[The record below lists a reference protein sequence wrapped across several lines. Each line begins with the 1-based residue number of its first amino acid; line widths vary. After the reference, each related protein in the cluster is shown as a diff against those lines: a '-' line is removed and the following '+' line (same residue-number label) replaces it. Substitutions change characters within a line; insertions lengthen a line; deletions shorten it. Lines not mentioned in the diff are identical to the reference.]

1 MSAKTS
7 SLLRL
12 AAASALALGAAARA
26 AAATEAQLNVVQYPE
41 KRTVTVPFTA
51 TSRAPAGASLEAD
64 VKIKDGQA
72 RIEVSFRKMQPAV
85 LFGGNVTSYVLWAVS
100 RAGIVENLGELW
112 TPEESGS
119 ARFQTGLKEFAM
131 FVTAE
136 PLPGIWRPSDMAVFW
151 SGPTRSQYARNSTLA
166 FSSFGPAV
174 KHDRETIGT
183 LRWQGQEPIELYQ
196 ARKALEMGKEY
207 GLEKYDEKSM
217 REAQTTLTQAIN
229 SQGTGGSR
237 KAVTDYS
244 RRTVSLVTA
253 AGRAMDKA
261 QQEKAEAEAAARR
274 KAELDTL
281 AQKATSAEQSAA
293 AAEAARR
300 QAEQAEKRANELRS
314 QAEMEKGEAERAKAE
329 MAAAAAAL
337 AAQKSDLESQMAAL
351 TAEKDAAERAKA
363 DSAAAAAALD
373 LKKRELET
381 QMAVLAAENDRTRAE
396 RDALSQRLTGA
407 LSHVAETKNT
417 ARGVVVSLPDIL
429 FDTNKATL
437 KSGTQVTLGKL
448 SGVLSVFPDLNLRIE
463 GYTDSTGT
471 DEINNK
477 LSKDRAASV
486 VAFLAKQGIPAAR
499 MTSEGYGSKY
509 PVSPN
514 DTKQGRA
521 KNRRVEIV
529 LAEGV
534 VAAPMP

>member
-1 MSAKTS
+1 MTGKIS

-12 AAASALALGAAARA
+12 AAASALALCAAARA
-26 AAATEAQLNVVQYPE
+26 AAATEAQLNIVQYPE

-72 RIEVSFRKMQPAV
+72 RVEISFRKMQPAV

-100 RAGIVENLGELW
+100 RAGIVQNLGELW

-151 SGPTRSQYARNSTLA
+151 SGPTKSRYAKNSTMA

-174 KHDRETIGT
+174 KHDRESIGT

-196 ARKALEMGKEY
+196 ARKAFEMGTEY

-217 REAQTTLTQAIN
+217 REAQITLTQANN
-229 SQGTGGSR
+229 SLGPGGSR

-244 RRTVSLVTA
+244 RRTVSLVAA

-261 QQEKAEAEAAARR
+261 MQEKAEAEAAAKR

-281 AQKATSAEQSAA
+281 AQKATSAEQTAA

-300 QAEQAEKRANELRS
+300 QAEEAEKRANELRS

-337 AAQKSDLESQMAAL
+337 ESQM
-351 TAEKDAAERAKA
+351 
-363 DSAAAAAALD
+363 AALD

-381 QMAVLAAENDRTRAE
+381 QMQVLAAENDRTRAE

-417 ARGVVVSLPDIL
+417 ARGIVVSLPDIL

-437 KSGTQVTLGKL
+437 KSGAQVTLGKL

-471 DEINNK
+471 DAINNK
-477 LSKDRAASV
+477 LSKNRAASV
-486 VAFLAKQGIPAAR
+486 VAFLAKQGLATSR

-534 VAAPMP
+534 VAAPTP